1 LPSAF
6 LSLKLNTVSVNLLEI
21 IQSQLG
27 YPELQK
33 MDPNKQAVVTEH
45 NIPYEHRFSQ
55 AAIPGILTALYMYSR
70 TDDGAENI
78 LNGTS
83 TVLWTDVI
91 FGNRKKEVLQKI
103 ADYSSYSKE
112 NAEIKM
118 NRIAIYAVK
127 TIQTNLPP
135 EASIRDVKK
144 ILADQSAHVLLYIPA
159 DLQMGEILNEG
170 TLDDPTNKMEGPV
183 SNMMHAIGNQ
193 FSNNGVNKEDI
204 HNES

>member
-1 LPSAF
+1 M
-6 LSLKLNTVSVNLLEI
+6 SVNLLEI
-21 IQSQLG
+21 IQTQLG

-33 MDPNKQAVVTEH
+33 MDPNKQAVETEH

-55 AAIPGILTALYMYSR
+55 AAIPGVLTALYMYSR
-70 TDDGAENI
+70 SDDGAKNI
-78 LNGTS
+78 LNGHS
-83 TVLWTDVI
+83 TALWTDVI
-91 FGNRKKEVLQKI
+91 FGKNKKDVLQKI

-118 NRIAIYAVK
+118 NRIAIDAVK
-127 TIQTNLPP
+127 TIKKNLPP
-135 EASIRDVKK
+135 EGSIQDVKK
-144 ILADQSAHVLLYIPA
+144 ILADQSAHVLLYLPA

-193 FSNNGVNKEDI
+193 FSDNGVKKEDV
-204 HNES
+204 HDES